1 MSKKKIETGA
11 KGLEQL
17 KNELVKRGYNVT
29 ILSQANKGFDAIC
42 QSPKKKMFRVEAK
55 TSTSFMQIPIQSHHV
70 EGELQNDL
78 FYVFVRSVSDE
89 DRHVPN
95 GFYFFTH
102 KEVKAAWT
110 LMPTIN
116 MKTGQRYDP
125 KWKSL
130 DWCLLR
136 LHHDRWYKL
145 PE

>member
-11 KGLEQL
+11 KGLEEL
-17 KNELVKRGYNVT
+17 KDELVKRGYEVT
-29 ILSQANKGFDAIC
+29 IVSQTNKGFDAIC
-42 QSPKKKMFRVEAK
+42 RSPKKKTFRVEAK
-55 TSTSFMQIPIQSHHV
+55 TSTSLTQLPIQPHHV
-70 EGELQNDL
+70 EGKLQDNL

-89 DRHVPN
+89 NKHVPN

-102 KEVKAAWT
+102 EEVKAAWI
-110 LMPTIN
+110 LMPRIN
-116 MKTGQRYDP
+116 LKNGQPYDP

-136 LHHDRWYKL
+136 LHRDRWYKI